1 MTSRSV
7 GSLTVSAIGLGCMN
21 MSSGYGRGDDHVSR
35 RLLNEALD
43 VGYTFFDTATLYG
56 GGHNE
61 TLVGDALGSRRSEF
75 VLASKCGLS
84 EVNGKSIIDGRP
96 ETLRLQCENSLK
108 RLKTDVIDLYYLHR
122 LDPDVPIEDSVGE
135 LGRMVADGKVREIG
149 LSEVSV
155 DTLTRA
161 HHAHPIAAVQSEFS
175 LWSRTPEF
183 GILEACRKL
192 ETAFVA
198 FSPLGRQF
206 LTGKAVDVSHLSPDD
221 IRATAAR
228 PRFEPEVF
236 AQNTKL
242 LTPFGDIANSL
253 GLTMAQLSL
262 AWLLAYPKAS
272 DNLSLIPIP
281 GTKHIEFMNENWGA
295 VTATMSPD
303 VFNALDNLINENTVE
318 GNRYSDARM
327 MDTDSEQ
334 DRLRRA

>member
-7 GSLTVSAIGLGCMN
+7 GSLAVSAIGLGCMN

-61 TLVGDALGSRRSEF
+61 TLVGTALGSRRSEF

-84 EVNGKSIIDGRP
+84 QANGKSIVDGRP
-96 ETLRLQCENSLK
+96 ETLRIQCEKSLK
-108 RLKTDVIDLYYLHR
+108 RLKTEVIDLYYLHR
-122 LDPDVPIEDSVGE
+122 VDPGVPVEDSVGE
-135 LGRMVADGKVREIG
+135 LGRMVTDGKVREIG

-161 HHAHPIAAVQSEFS
+161 HNTHPIAAVQSEFS

-192 ETAFVA
+192 EIAFVA

-206 LTGKAVDVSHLSPDD
+206 LTGKEVDVSHLSPDD

-228 PRFEPEVF
+228 PRFEPDVF
-236 AQNTKL
+236 AKNTKL
-242 LTPFGDIANSL
+242 LTPFGEIAKSL

-272 DNLSLIPIP
+272 NNLSLIAIP
-281 GTKHIEFMNENWGA
+281 GTKHIEYMNENWGA
-295 VTATMSPD
+295 VAATMSSE
-303 VFNALDNLINENTVE
+303 VFDTLDNLINEKTVE

-327 MDTDSEQ
+327 IDTDSER
-334 DRLRRA
+334 DRLR

>member
-1 MTSRSV
+1 
-7 GSLTVSAIGLGCMN
+7 
-21 MSSGYGRGDDHVSR
+21 
-35 RLLNEALD
+35 
-43 VGYTFFDTATLYG
+43 
-56 GGHNE
+56 
-61 TLVGDALGSRRSEF
+61 
-75 VLASKCGLS
+75 
-84 EVNGKSIIDGRP
+84 
-96 ETLRLQCENSLK
+96 
-108 RLKTDVIDLYYLHR
+108 
-122 LDPDVPIEDSVGE
+122 
-135 LGRMVADGKVREIG
+135 MVADGKVREIG

-295 VTATMSPD
+295 VAATISPD